1 MKSLRAFALCVT
13 TSVSSGPA
21 RGGLGAS
28 ARLRQVGRRGL
39 PGADPDAHAAPAPQ
53 NITVPGAVAQLLPDG
68 TAAAPADAPPQVQQA
83 IWAANKI
90 QDMPYVYGGGHGD
103 FEDDGYDCSGT
114 VSYALHGGGLLDS
127 PLDSG
132 SFMKWGEKGEG
143 TWITVYTN
151 PGHAYAVIAGLR
163 LDTSAASVTRSN
175 TRKFKKA
182 LERGPRWRP
191 TMRPVRGLQ
200 ARVTRSASSTPHA
213 WG

>member
-1 MKSLRAFALCVT
+1 MKSLRAFALCIT
-13 TSVSSGPA
+13 TSVVLILPTA
-21 RGGLGAS
+21 AS
-28 ARLRQVGRRGL
+28 AQA
-39 PGADPDAHAAPAPQ
+39 PGSDKSGGAAYQEPTPVPTPPPAPE

-83 IWAANKI
+83 IWAANLI

-103 FEDDGYDCSGT
+103 FDDDGYDCSGT
-114 VSYALHGGGLLDS
+114 VSYALHGAGLLDQA
-127 PLDSG
+127 LDSG
-132 SFMKWGEKGEG
+132 SFMKWGEKGPG

-191 TMRPVRGLQ
+191 TMRSARGFK
-200 ARVTRSASSTPHA
+200 ARHPL
-213 WG
+213 GF